1 MRAFISMGITAVGA
15 INAAIRPNSGM
26 FAAIT
31 HIRDNDTFSRPPTDL
46 RGSSCGIRSFWDK
59 HIRYLGTM
67 MPKAYML
74 LLTAAQN
81 IPCRGVRGKY
91 GKLDKPDCT
100 AFLLWQICG
109 VLGFTINDTVT
120 NFS

>member
-1 MRAFISMGITAVGA
+1 
-15 INAAIRPNSGM
+15 
-26 FAAIT
+26 
-31 HIRDNDTFSRPPTDL
+31 
-46 RGSSCGIRSFWDK
+46 
-59 HIRYLGTM
+59 

-81 IPCRGVRGKY
+81 IPLPGVRGKY
-91 GKLDKPDCT
+91 GKLDKTDCT

-109 VLGFTINDTVT
+109 VLGFTINDAVT

>member
-1 MRAFISMGITAVGA
+1 MSMGITAVGA
-15 INAAIRPNSGM
+15 INAAIRPDGGT

-59 HIRYLGTM
+59 HIRYCGTM

-74 LLTAAQN
+74 SLTAAQN
-81 IPCRGVRGKY
+81 IPLPGVRGKY
-91 GKLDKPDCT
+91 GKLDKTDCT
-100 AFLLWQICG
+100 AFLLYANLRCA
-109 VLGFTINDTVT
+109 
-120 NFS
+120 

>member
-1 MRAFISMGITAVGA
+1 MSMGITAVGA
-15 INAAIRPNSGM
+15 INAAIRPDGGT

-46 RGSSCGIRSFWDK
+46 RGSSCGIRAFGTSK
-59 HIRYLGTM
+59 RYLGAM

-81 IPCRGVRGKY
+81 IPLPGVRGKY
-91 GKLDKPDCT
+91 GKLDKTDCT
-100 AFLLWQICG
+100 AFLLYANLRCA
-109 VLGFTINDTVT
+109 
-120 NFS
+120 